1 MVTCYRHPD
10 RPTGLACSRCGR
22 PACPECLR
30 PAAVGQHC
38 LDCLRGAG
46 AVQPQP
52 VRRGLTG
59 TTRQAVAAPRTTRR
73 PYVTYGLIG
82 FNVAVFVVCVA
93 QAGSTDMLDSSLFAD
108 WALFKPF
115 VADGEYWRLIT
126 AGFLHFSLT
135 HIAANML
142 SLFLLGRDLELAIG
156 YPRYAGVYLASLVG
170 GSAAVMLFAGDLT
183 VNAGASGAIYGLM
196 GAMLVIVLYM
206 RASPVPVLT
215 IIGLN
220 IVLSITVPGISLA
233 AHLGGLLFGAL
244 ATAGLIYVPR
254 LVGSAGSNP
263 VSSSRLGWAVIATL
277 VIVGMV
283 IGVSAGVTFD
293 QPLVIVR

>member
-30 PAAVGQHC
+30 PASVGQHC
-38 LDCLRGAG
+38 LECLRSDGA
-46 AVQPQP
+46 AQPRQ
-52 VRRGLTG
+52 VRRGFTG
-59 TTRQAVAAPRTTRR
+59 STGQAVAAPRTTRY
-73 PYVTYGLIG
+73 PYVTYGLIA
-82 FNVAVFVVCVA
+82 FNVLVFVICVG
-93 QAGSTDMLDSSLFAD
+93 QAGGTDMLNSSLFTD

-115 VADGEYWRLIT
+115 VHDGEYWRLLT

-183 VNAGASGAIYGLM
+183 INAGASGAIYGLM
-196 GAMLVIVLYM
+196 GAMLVIVLRM
-206 RASPVPVLT
+206 RASPVPVLS

-244 ATAGLIYVPR
+244 ATAGLIYLPQV
-254 LVGSAGSNP
+254 AGDRGRTPAGASL
-263 VSSSRLGWAVIATL
+263 LGWAVIATL
-277 VIVGMV
+277 VIVGMGIAV
-283 IGVSAGVTFD
+283 GAALAYEPTSA
-293 QPLVIVR
+293 IIR